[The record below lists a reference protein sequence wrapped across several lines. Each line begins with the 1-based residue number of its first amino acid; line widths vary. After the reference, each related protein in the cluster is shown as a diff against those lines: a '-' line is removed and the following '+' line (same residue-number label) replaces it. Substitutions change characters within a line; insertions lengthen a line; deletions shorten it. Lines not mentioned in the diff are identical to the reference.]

1 VDLSPSAREKTRFW
15 REREQEVTQ
24 DVDTVIRKIEEQRQ
38 HTGYGVFCARHRI
51 DCLAPELADKSMR
64 LFAKHVI
71 PAFA

>member
-1 VDLSPSAREKTRFW
+1 
-15 REREQEVTQ
+15 VTQ

-38 HTGYGVFCARHRI
+38 HTGYGVFCGRHRI